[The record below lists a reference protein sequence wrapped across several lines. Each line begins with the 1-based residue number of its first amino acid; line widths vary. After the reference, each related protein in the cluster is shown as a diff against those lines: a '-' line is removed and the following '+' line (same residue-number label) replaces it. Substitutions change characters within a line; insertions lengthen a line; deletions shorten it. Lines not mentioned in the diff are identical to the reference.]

1 MLCVRNIL
9 EIEWSKKGLDDI
21 KDVADVA
28 MTASLARDDVSGVSL
43 LQCLG

>member
-9 EIEWSKKGLDDI
+9 EIGWSEKQTDDI
-21 KDVADVA
+21 KDVTMMVSIAG
-28 MTASLARDDVSGVSL
+28 DDVSGVSL

>member
-9 EIEWSKKGLDDI
+9 EIGWLKKRLEDI
-21 KDVADVA
+21 KDVAYVA

>member
-9 EIEWSKKGLDDI
+9 EIEWSEKRYDDI
-21 KDVADVA
+21 KEVALA
-28 MTASLARDDVSGVSL
+28 MTASIAGDDVSGVSL

>member
-9 EIEWSKKGLDDI
+9 EIEWSEKQTDDI
-21 KDVADVA
+21 KDVTMMV
-28 MTASLARDDVSGVSL
+28 SIARDDASGVSL

>member
-9 EIEWSKKGLDDI
+9 EIERSEKRLDDI
-21 KDVADVA
+21 KDVTMMV
-28 MTASLARDDVSGVSL
+28 SIARDDASGVSL